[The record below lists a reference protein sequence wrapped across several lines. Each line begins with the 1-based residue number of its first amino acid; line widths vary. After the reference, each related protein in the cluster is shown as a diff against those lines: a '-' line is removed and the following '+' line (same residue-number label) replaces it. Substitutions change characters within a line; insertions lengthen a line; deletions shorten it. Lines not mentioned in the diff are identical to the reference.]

1 MDASRKNPGSIHDE
15 KRLIQ
20 FSRLCRKSG
29 HISAGGENPLSA
41 GDNSHSG
48 AGTVI
53 VGVNSL
59 CITGVAIDIE
69 DSLAFVG
76 VDDVDEDIIK
86 EYEERFLAYINDDMN
101 MPGAMSVVWEIAR
114 NAKKSI
120 KFADLLLKFDKVLG
134 LDMKNAENYLL
145 EFKHEESEELP
156 EEIKAL
162 VEERKQARAE
172 KNWAKS
178 DEIRDRI
185 ISLGYSIKDTKDG
198 IIVKKEN

>member
-1 MDASRKNPGSIHDE
+1 
-15 KRLIQ
+15 
-20 FSRLCRKSG
+20 
-29 HISAGGENPLSA
+29 
-41 GDNSHSG
+41 
-48 AGTVI
+48 
-53 VGVNSL
+53 
-59 CITGVAIDIE
+59 
-69 DSLAFVG
+69 
-76 VDDVDEDIIK
+76 
-86 EYEERFLAYINDDMN
+86 
-101 MPGAMSVVWEIAR
+101 MPGTMSVVWEIAR

-134 LDMKNAENYLL
+134 LDMKNAEKYLL

-156 EEIKAL
+156 EKIKAL